1 MIQECLEYTAGK
13 ALSLLM
19 GGRIFSAAAAAA
31 GSQTDQSLTTDVQE
45 SVQEVTS
52 EATRE
57 VNQFVQFFQDHLPE
71 LAAFGVR
78 VILAFVIFFIG
89 SKAIKWIRKLVR
101 KSFERTNADAGVS
114 QFVDSVLKFGL
125 YALLLF
131 IIATKFGV
139 ESSSV
144 AALIASAGV
153 AIGLAL
159 QGSLSNIAGGI
170 LILLLKPFAVGDYII
185 VTQEGI
191 EGTVKEIQ
199 IFYTKLATV
208 DNQAVVVPNSILTN
222 NSLTNVTAR
231 PERKLDLKVG
241 ISYDADLKKAKA
253 LIEDMLLD
261 DPCIIQDEEIRVF
274 VDTLGDSAV
283 IIGLRAWVKTEE
295 YWTTRWR
302 IMEEIKLK
310 FDEEGIDI
318 PYSQLTVHVR
328 GKEECIC
335 PGAGR
340 EPVRTEQSEK
350 ENP

>member
-1 MIQECLEYTAGK
+1 M
-13 ALSLLM
+13 LSAFVT
-19 GGRIFSAAAAAA
+19 GRLFPAAAA
-31 GSQTDQSLTTDVQE
+31 GAADVTDNSLPSDVQE

-52 EATRE
+52 EATQE
-57 VNQFVQFFQDHLPE
+57 VNQFVQFFEDHIPDLV
-71 LAAFGVR
+71 AFGVR
-78 VILAFVIFFIG
+78 VLLALILFFVG
-89 SKAIKWIRKLVR
+89 SKIIKWIRKVVR

-114 QFVDSVLKFGL
+114 QFVDSMLKFGL

-153 AIGLAL
+153 AIGLAV
-159 QGSLSNIAGGI
+159 QGSLSNFAGGV

-208 DNQAVVVPNSILTN
+208 DNQTVVVPNSILTN

-241 ISYDADLKKAKA
+241 ISYDADLKKAKS
-253 LIEDMLLD
+253 LIEDMLLHD
-261 DPCIIQDEEIRVF
+261 ESIIQDEEIRVF
-274 VDTLGDSAV
+274 VDSLGDSAV
-283 IIGLRAWVKTEE
+283 MIGLRAWVKTEE
-295 YWTTRWR
+295 YWATRWR
-302 IMEEIKLK
+302 LMEEIKLT
-310 FDEEGIDI
+310 FDAEGIDI
-318 PYSQLTVHVR
+318 PYNQLTVHVH
-328 GKEECIC
+328 
-335 PGAGR
+335 
-340 EPVRTEQSEK
+340 EQEK
-350 ENP
+350 NRK